1 MDHFRGKAGTHDL
14 TGVVVSGKLVH
25 ISCWLDDFRGQAG
38 THDLTGGVVSGTLAH
53 MTLVERF
60 QRASWYT

>member
-25 ISCWLDDFRGQAG
+25 ISCWLDDFRGQDD
-38 THDLTGGVVSGTLAH
+38 TRDLARWLISGGKLIHVTL
-53 MTLVERF
+53 LDG
-60 QRASWYT
+60 